1 MTVTVTHTKV
11 SAIPDGTDTTV
22 VRPSDWNATHT
33 LVGLGTAAELD
44 AGVANGVA
52 TLDSSGK
59 VPSSQLSGLVTSVTG
74 TAPVVSSGGTTPAI
88 SMAAAT
94 TSVNGYLTSTDWN
107 TFNNKQAA
115 GTYVNS
121 VSATAPLTS
130 TGGVTPTLAMPAA
143 TSSVNGYLTSADW
156 TTFNSKGSVTSV
168 AASVPSFLSVA
179 GSPITSSG
187 TLAISYSGT
196 ALPIANGGTNATT
209 ANTGFN
215 NLAPSQT
222 SNSGK
227 FLTTNGTDTSWATVT
242 ASPAGSNTQVQFNNS
257 GAFGASASLVWNG
270 TALTTPSLNSTNT
283 FGFKNRIIN
292 GGFILNQRVY
302 VSGTALSAGIYGHDR
317 WKGGASGG
325 TYTFT
330 QGSTG
335 VNTTITITAGSL
347 QQVVEGCNM
356 PEGGTY
362 VLSWTGTAQAKF
374 NGGSYG
380 ASPLAVTSIT
390 AGANVT
396 IEFGTGTCGNVQLE
410 SGSTAT
416 SFDVRDYSTELILA
430 QRYFRL
436 VWTCTG
442 TYFSASACLVFI
454 PHPGMRAAPT
464 AGATANIVTTDSFAN
479 NYTQTTPG
487 CGIQNNNADGGAYS
501 LTNLNNT
508 PTVGRGAGMYTTG
521 GAITLTAEL

>member
-11 SAIPDGTDTTV
+11 SAIPDGADTTV

-33 LVGLGTAAELD
+33 LVGLGTAAELN

-94 TSVNGYLTSTDWN
+94 AAVNGYLTSTDW
-107 TFNNKQAA
+107 
-115 GTYVNS
+115 S
-121 VSATAPLTS
+121 
-130 TGGVTPTLAMPAA
+130 
-143 TSSVNGYLTSADW
+143 
-156 TTFNSKGSVTSV
+156 TFNSKGVGSVTSV
-168 AASVPSFLSVA
+168 AATVPAFLSVS

-257 GAFGASASLVWNG
+257 GAFGASASLTWNG
-270 TALTTPSLNSTNT
+270 TALTTPSLNSANT
-283 FGFKNRIIN
+283 FGFKNRIID
-292 GGFILNQRVY
+292 GGFIINQRIY
-302 VSGTALSAGIYGHDR
+302 VSGTALASGIYAHDR
-317 WKGGASGG
+317 WKAGASGC

-347 QQVVEGCNM
+347 QQVIEGCNM

-362 VLSWTGTAQAKF
+362 VLSWTGTAQARF

-396 IEFGTGTCGNVQLE
+396 IEFNTGTCGNVQLE
-410 SGSTAT
+410 SGSTVT
-416 SFDVRDYSTELILA
+416 SFDVRDYGTELTLA
-430 QRYFRL
+430 QRYYRL
-436 VWTCTG
+436 VWTCAG
-442 TYFSASACLVFI
+442 TYFSTSACLVFI
-454 PHPGMRAAPT
+454 THLGMRAAPSS
-464 AGATANIVTTDSFAN
+464 GATANIVTTDSFAG

-501 LTNLNNT
+501 ISNLSGAA
-508 PTVGRGAGMYTTG
+508 VAGRGAGMYTTG
-521 GAITLTAEL
+521 GAITLSAEL